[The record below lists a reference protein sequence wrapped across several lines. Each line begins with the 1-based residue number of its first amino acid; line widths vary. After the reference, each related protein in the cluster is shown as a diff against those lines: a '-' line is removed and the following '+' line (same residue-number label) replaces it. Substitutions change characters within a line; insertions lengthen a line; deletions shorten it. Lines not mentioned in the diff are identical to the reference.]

1 MCFYFGPDPTHQ
13 SLGFQTV
20 TGRKNNFLGRGQG
33 QGQGRGRALGWR
45 QARVGA
51 GMGVEAGARGAFDL
65 CVALEL
71 FIVNP
76 IPLFTMVRLL
86 IFRHKA
92 D

>member
-1 MCFYFGPDPTHQ
+1 M
-13 SLGFQTV
+13 
-20 TGRKNNFLGRGQG
+20 
-33 QGQGRGRALGWR
+33 GWR
-45 QARVGA
+45 QEWGA

-76 IPLFTMVRLL
+76 IPLLTMVRLL